1 MQKIKLNI
9 IYSSLKSAG
18 LLMRFVIII
27 LLIMM
32 TSCGQEDITIDTI
45 RDDTTAVAD
54 EISDETKLSDVAD
67 TPNASETG
75 KSSETD
81 TSSEQALHED
91 NLSAPE
97 KVFVYICGAVSNE
110 GVYELPCDSRIADAV
125 EIAGG
130 MTEDACSGY
139 VNLAEKLTDGE
150 KIYIPTVDEVESN
163 DIKIGIN
170 EFSGITSSGS
180 AGLSDFPAS
189 NDSSSDG
196 RININLATKE
206 ELMTLSGIGER
217 KADDII
223 AYREANG
230 GFGAIEEIT
239 NVSGIGNTT
248 FEKLKDKIKTD

>member
-91 NLSAPE
+91 NLS
-97 KVFVYICGAVSNE
+97 KSIC
-110 GVYELPCDSRIADAV
+110 
-125 EIAGG
+125 
-130 MTEDACSGY
+130 
-139 VNLAEKLTDGE
+139 
-150 KIYIPTVDEVESN
+150 IYMR
-163 DIKIGIN
+163 
-170 EFSGITSSGS
+170 GS
-180 AGLSDFPAS
+180 
-189 NDSSSDG
+189 
-196 RININLATKE
+196 
-206 ELMTLSGIGER
+206 
-217 KADDII
+217 
-223 AYREANG
+223 
-230 GFGAIEEIT
+230 
-239 NVSGIGNTT
+239 
-248 FEKLKDKIKTD
+248 